1 VESPPGRR
9 RNSLRLPEYDYAQQG
24 LYYVTTV
31 ALERR
36 TLFGIIDKGRMDAN
50 SVGRLVTESLLEV
63 PKRFPNARIES
74 YVLMPNHIHI
84 LLQVHGD
91 ECPIPVT
98 QAAIEETHDCRLV
111 GAGSPR
117 PRPALGQIVG
127 FFKYLSTKR
136 ANETWGTA
144 GFHLWQRGYHE
155 RVVRDEWERDRI
167 REYIATNP
175 LRWELDRENPARNG
189 TSA

>member
-31 ALERR
+31 ALVHG
-36 TLFGIIDKGRMDAN
+36 TLFGTIDKGRMDAN

-98 QAAIEETHDCRLV
+98 QAAIEGTHDCRLV
-111 GAGSPR
+111 GAGASPPTAR
-117 PRPALGQIVG
+117 VRTDCRLLRVPLDQEGQRNMGDGRISSMATR
-127 FFKYLSTKR
+127 LSR
-136 ANETWGTA
+136 ASGEG
-144 GFHLWQRGYHE
+144 
-155 RVVRDEWERDRI
+155 
-167 REYIATNP
+167 
-175 LRWELDRENPARNG
+175 
-189 TSA
+189 